1 MTHEERIAKLERRVW
16 CQDVIIYELTSVL
29 QRVRLDQGRSLYDEV
44 RDSFAQ
50 RLASMLLLTGH
61 ETPNIAPA
69 QMWLFH
75 LDPNDPLDALEILVS
90 SAPSSGAVLN

>member
-1 MTHEERIAKLERRVW
+1 MTIDDRIATLERKVW
-16 CQDVIIYELTSVL
+16 CQDVIIYELTSAL
-29 QRVRLDQGRSLYDEV
+29 QRLKQDQGRSLYDEV
-44 RDSFAQ
+44 RESFSH

-75 LDPNDPLDALEILVS
+75 LDPDDPLDVTEILVS
-90 SAPSSGAVLN
+90 SAPPSHAALN